1 MVTTPLAIVWRCALD
16 VRAYVAAGRQIA
28 VPRLACPDCGR
39 RLGRWSGY
47 WRWVRGSR
55 SERLWI
61 GRGRCRVCRRS
72 HALLPDFVLVKRLDR
87 VEVIGR
93 ALALA
98 LSGVGLRSVARRL
111 DVPHTTARSWWRRF
125 QARAPT
131 LTAAVVALAVGLDG
145 APVRVST
152 DGERAALDALVVT
165 WQRAHRRWG
174 ERVGTL
180 WRFWSRI
187 TGGQALGTTTIS
199 PLAGV
204 GTATWIAPSP

>member
-16 VRAYVAAGRQIA
+16 VTAYVAAGRGVV
-28 VPRLACPDCGR
+28 VPRLACPGCGR
-39 RLGRWSGY
+39 WLGRWSGY

-61 GRGRCRVCRRS
+61 GRGRCRPCRRS
-72 HALLPDFVLVKRLDR
+72 HALLPDFVLVGRLDR

-98 LSGVGLRSVARRL
+98 LSGVGLRTIAQRL

-131 LTAAVVALAVGLDG
+131 LTAALVALAVGLDP
-145 APVRVST
+145 APVLVST
-152 DGERAALDALVVT
+152 NGEGAALNALVVT
-165 WQRAHRRWG
+165 WQRARRRWG
-174 ERVGTL
+174 ERVGPL

-187 TGGQALGTTTIS
+187 TGGQALGTNRGS

-204 GTATWIAPSP
+204 GSAAWMASSP

>member
-1 MVTTPLAIVWRCALD
+1 MVETPLSIVWRCALD
-16 VRAYVAAGRQIA
+16 VTAYVAAGREIA
-28 VPRLACPDCGR
+28 VPGLACPDCGR
-39 RLGRWSGY
+39 GLGRWSGY

-55 SERLWI
+55 SDRLWI
-61 GRGRCRVCRRS
+61 GRGRCRPCRRS

-98 LSGVGLRSVARRL
+98 LSGVGLRTVAQRL

-125 QARAPT
+125 RARAPT
-131 LTAAVVALAVGLDG
+131 LTAALVALAVGLDG
-145 APVRVST
+145 TPVRVST

-199 PLAGV
+199 PLAGL
-204 GTATWIAPSP
+204 GQAAWMASSP